1 MLASVRAEWL
11 KLVKRPSTWVLGV
24 VWVLMLVFFA
34 YVLPY
39 LTAEQPTPGPQAGG
53 SVADTLP
60 AELVGNAVGGYALFG
75 AALALILGA
84 LAAGSEYGWGT
95 VKTALTQGPGRLS
108 VLGGMLSA
116 LGIAL
121 VGMVVVT
128 FAVSAGASAVVATI
142 ESAPYDWPSA
152 ADIATGMAG
161 GWLVLAMYG
170 LAGVLLGALTRGTS
184 LAIGLGLV
192 WVFVVEI
199 LIRGSAAALSFLDA
213 VQYGLPGVNAGSLV
227 AALGASTV
235 EQGGAPGVTT
245 LVSGG
250 QAALVIG
257 VLAVAFAVLSGWL
270 QRTRDVV

>member
-1 MLASVRAEWL
+1 MFASFRAEWL

-39 LTAEQPTPGPQAGG
+39 LAADSEPAEAAGQLAG
-53 SVADTLP
+53 TLP
-60 AELVGNAVGGYALFG
+60 AAVVGSAVGGYALFG

-95 VKTALTQGPGRLS
+95 VKTVLTQGPGRLS
-108 VLGGMLSA
+108 VLGGTLSA
-116 LGIAL
+116 LGLAL
-121 VGMVVVT
+121 LGVVVAT
-128 FAVSAGASAVVATI
+128 FSVSAAASAVVASI
-142 ESAPYDWPSA
+142 ESAPYDWPSV
-152 ADIATGMAG
+152 ADNATGMAG
-161 GWLVLAMYG
+161 GWLVLAMYALG
-170 LAGVLLGALTRGTS
+170 GVLLGALTRGTS

-250 QAALVIG
+250 QAALVLG
-257 VLAVAFAVLSGWL
+257 GLAVAFAMVAGWL